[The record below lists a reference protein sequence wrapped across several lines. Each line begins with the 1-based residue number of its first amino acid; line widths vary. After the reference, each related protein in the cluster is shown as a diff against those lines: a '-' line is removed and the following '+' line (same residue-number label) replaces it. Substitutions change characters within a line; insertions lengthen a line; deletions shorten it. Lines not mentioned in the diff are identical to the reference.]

1 MSVIELRLK
10 IVDKE
15 YDRLVEILEVSN
27 FSFAIEPLLQKTN
40 VMCSLRP
47 DEIISLVDGL
57 RMGIIAGADIVEHIY
72 EQNARLDK
80 VISELEDAFGRND
93 T

>member
-15 YDRLVEILEVSN
+15 YDRLVETLEVSN

-57 RMGIIAGADIVEHIY
+57 RMGRIAGADIAEHIY